1 MPIAVCSKFG
11 RFTRFAIALNA
22 IKKMRIPQF
31 NYKFS
36 NLLLKSQDFVSLI
49 DVVRLYNVVAI
60 FGFREP

>member
-1 MPIAVCSKFG
+1 
-11 RFTRFAIALNA
+11 
-22 IKKMRIPQF
+22 MRIPQF

-49 DVVRLYNVVAI
+49 DVVRLYNVVEI